1 MFSGTLLLCGPGIS
15 LLTTVPFAVTT
26 LWIYV
31 CLLSLLVYLGAATD
45 HLNTGIECQANQGSS
60 TTEEC
65 TVAWGICNV
74 SRVVV
79 FICHQPTNP
88 KLLTLARVPF
98 PLHISLAENSSSLP
112 LG

>member
-1 MFSGTLLLCGPGIS
+1 MDLCMCAQPVGYFS
-15 LLTTVPFAVTT
+15 
-26 LWIYV
+26 
-31 CLLSLLVYLGAATD
+31 AATD

-74 SRVVV
+74 SRVAV
-79 FICHQPTNP
+79 FICHQPTNL

-98 PLHISLAENSSSLP
+98 PLHISLAEDSSSLP

>member
-1 MFSGTLLLCGPGIS
+1 MDLCICFLTIVGI
-15 LLTTVPFAVTT
+15 PRAVAD
-26 LWIYV
+26 
-31 CLLSLLVYLGAATD
+31 LVD
-45 HLNTGIECQANQGSS
+45 SGIECQANQGSS

-74 SRVVV
+74 SSAAV
-79 FICHQPTNP
+79 FAPVNP
-88 KLLTLARVPF
+88 LTQILFFLACVPF

>member
-1 MFSGTLLLCGPGIS
+1 MCSQPVG
-15 LLTTVPFAVTT
+15 
-26 LWIYV
+26 
-31 CLLSLLVYLGAATD
+31 YLGGAATD

-74 SRVVV
+74 SRWAV
-79 FICHQPTNP
+79 FICYQPTNS
-88 KLLTLARVPF
+88 KLLILARIPF